1 MWCEKALKIS
11 ETFLICKT
19 EESRISSKKVIRVS
33 EKSKY
38 IVGCS
43 TLPRLWWIAVK
54 NDGRVEG
61 RY

>member
-1 MWCEKALKIS
+1 MWSEKALKIS
-11 ETFLICKT
+11 ETFLISKT
-19 EESRISSKKVIRVS
+19 EESRISSNKVIWVS

-38 IVGCS
+38 IMGSS
-43 TLPRLWWIAVK
+43 TLPRLWWIAG